1 MKRIVCKRGRF
12 DKIEIDA
19 GVTFQKYRKKP
30 ISIKAARID
39 EPFEVETLEGT
50 MCGNAGDWLICGVM
64 GEYYP
69 CKPDVFALTYEKVEE
84 E

>member
-30 ISIKAARID
+30 VDIKAVQMD
-39 EPFEVETLEGT
+39 EPFEVKTLEGT
-50 MCGNAGDWLICGVM
+50 MHGDADDWLICGIL